1 LFALLEM
8 VLRLSHQ
15 RRGDV
20 ELATVVLPRLEVEKT
35 ILVVEW
41 KPRDVDRTVW
51 YRLFIHWPPV
61 TRSVVYQSHVFRLR
75 GYVATQLQTCAGTV
89 SKISTVIKVEVQV
102 KVAYS
107 C

>member
-1 LFALLEM
+1 MHGPGVELAISRSQVRRPNHYTTEPLRTQQLPLFALLEM

-41 KPRDVDRTVW
+41 KPRDVDRTV
-51 YRLFIHWPPV
+51 
-61 TRSVVYQSHVFRLR
+61 
-75 GYVATQLQTCAGTV
+75 
-89 SKISTVIKVEVQV
+89 
-102 KVAYS
+102 
-107 C
+107 